1 MANVTPTGKKRI
13 RRSKVWKYMIEECA
27 DNGRRSAICN
37 WQHCGKKMSISYN
50 GGTTNLIDHLVS
62 THGFQR
68 TPLKPPKEECTDSGS
83 SSRESYKEPEVKKER
98 KYREKE
104 QTEVFIRSDKDYDY
118 WGPLN
123 IYSLPEPYVTY
134 AGIRDINT
142 DTFFRSFSK
151 VEMKGSEKWIIL
163 CLATLNYDLSPGA
176 VVIVPPPP
184 PPPLIKRE
192 KEFVVGSDPEEA
204 LAFLMHME
212 TKYIKKEYL
221 SKLRFIKGSI
231 SADLKREAN
240 NALDNLPEWIIK
252 NDLKKKRKPQPE
264 PEQPILETSGSSTV
278 LKKDPLDETL
288 ESSSGGDGRKGGG
301 HLEENLDRIQ
311 PQRKKIKKSQN
322 YTKNGSGSDSH
333 KTSPVS
339 SPVKIPFSTP
349 VPSLITP
356 AQNLTNFN
364 RMKLIVDEKYNKTSF
379 LFKKREYTIAPP
391 EPPQPLENPR
401 ND

>member
-1 MANVTPTGKKRI
+1 
-13 RRSKVWKYMIEECA
+13 MIEECA

-184 PPPLIKRE
+184 PPPPLIKRE
-192 KEFVVGSDPEEA
+192 KEVVVGSSDPEEA

-240 NALDNLPEWIIK
+240 NALDNLPDWISK
-252 NDLKKKRKPQPE
+252 NDLKKKRKQQLE
-264 PEQPILETSGSSTV
+264 PEQPLLDTSSTV
-278 LKKDPLDETL
+278 LKKDPFAEALA
-288 ESSSGGDGRKGGG
+288 ESSSGGGGGGKKGGP
-301 HLEENLDRIQ
+301 LEEVEDFHR
-311 PQRKKIKKSQN
+311 RKKIKKSQSF
-322 YTKNGSGSDSH
+322 TKNGSGSDSH

-339 SPVKIPFSTP
+339 SPMKIPFSTP

-356 AQNLTNFN
+356 ATTHHISNLTNFN